1 VTLAEVSASQFCEL
15 RFDLP
20 TRRATQLLAVL
31 LAPHLEPSDLV
42 ILSGPLG
49 SGKTFFARALC
60 RALGLPRATRVPS
73 PTFTLVHEHETVPP
87 LSHADL
93 YRLSSVEQ
101 VRELG
106 LDAQRD
112 DGRIL
117 LVEWGE
123 PYVQALGGD
132 ATQITFALDPRR
144 AVLSSTGRRSRAI
157 LTLLGAKG

>member
-1 VTLAEVSASQFCEL
+1 VTTQEL
-15 RFDLP
+15 NIELL
-20 TRRATQLLAVL
+20 TRRATRELAQRVART
-31 LAPHLEPSDLV
+31 LAPSDLL
-42 ILSGPLG
+42 ILAGPLG

-60 RALGLPRATRVPS
+60 RALGLPRTLRVPS

-93 YRLSSVEQ
+93 YRLNGSEQ
-101 VRELG
+101 VRALG

-123 PYVQALGGD
+123 PYIELLGGD
-132 ATQITFALDPRR
+132 ALLVTFALGPRT
-144 AVLSSTGRRSRAI
+144 AVVSATGRRSRAI
-157 LTLLGAKG
+157 LSELGAKG

>member
-1 VTLAEVSASQFCEL
+1 MQTPEL
-15 RFDLP
+15 IFDLP
-20 TRRATQLLAVL
+20 TRRATQRLAQQ
-31 LAPHLEPSDLV
+31 LAPLLEASDLL

-60 RALGLPRATRVPS
+60 RALGLAPSERVPS
-73 PTFTLVHEHETVPP
+73 PTFILVHEHETTPP

-93 YRLSSVEQ
+93 YRLSGPAQ
-101 VRELG
+101 VQQLG

-123 PYVQALGGD
+123 PYLELLGGD
-132 ATQITFALDPRR
+132 ALVLTLSLDPRKM
-144 AVLSSTGRRSRAI
+144 AVSGTGRRSAAI
-157 LTLLGAKG
+157 VRGLGAKT

>member
-1 VTLAEVSASQFCEL
+1 VTDSEIASV

-20 TRRATQLLAVL
+20 TRRATQKLAEL
-31 LAPHLEPSDLV
+31 LAPALEASDLL

-60 RALGLPRATRVPS
+60 RALGLPQSQRVPS
-73 PTFTLVHEHETVPP
+73 PTFTLVHEHETTPP

-93 YRLSSVEQ
+93 YRLNGDAQ

-106 LDAQRD
+106 LDSQRD

-123 PYVQALGGD
+123 PYIDVLGGD
-132 ATQITFALDPRR
+132 ALLLTLALDPRR
-144 AVLSSTGRRSRAI
+144 AVVSATGRRSGAI
-157 LTLLGAKG
+157 LAELGARS